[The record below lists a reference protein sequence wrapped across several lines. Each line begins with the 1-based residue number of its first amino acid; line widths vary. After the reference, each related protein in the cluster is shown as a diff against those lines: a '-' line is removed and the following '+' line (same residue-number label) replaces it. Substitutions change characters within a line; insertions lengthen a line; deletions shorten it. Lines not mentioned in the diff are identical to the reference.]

1 MKKFGT
7 ILLSVLLVLCMAMG
21 ATACDNDSGNGGGG
35 NEPPNPPAATPALEL
50 NVESITLVK
59 GQSVKVTATVTN
71 TDKKATFK
79 LTGENASA
87 VAKVDPAEANVA
99 TVTALGEG
107 TATLL
112 VELEGATSVSV
123 PVTVSE
129 PQTPPPAET
138 PALAVDVSNIT
149 LMKGQSVKVTATVTN
164 TDKKA
169 TFKLTGEN
177 ASEVAKVETAED
189 NAATVTALGD
199 GEATLVIELEGATS
213 VSVPV
218 TVNGMLNLTGIITE
232 LTGEYDLNASDDSNK
247 SGTFGVEHYLGDDYK
262 VEVLYEN
269 SSVAEFTE
277 QNGTYTVTAKQAG
290 IANVT
295 IVLSKL
301 KENEENP
308 YDVISSN
315 TVSIVCTDET
325 NERAKEEASAK
336 LLAFKEVS
344 GGYAA
349 YITDKEDAEGASLG
363 AEQSN
368 GVLRIPAIHNRKPVT
383 ALTNC
388 QDKVLTDKQATFLY
402 LETAEGNDNAGEEI
416 INAYSDIY
424 AAVKEVYLPCTIKT
438 IPFRAFRS
446 PNLEK
451 VEIQE
456 GSHITAIKSR
466 AFEMTAKLSSL
477 NLEVCR
483 ELKTIGD
490 NAFENGGSETL
501 SVTVP
506 NSVTSIAVRAFALS
520 KMAKLSFEPA
530 KIVDGAYVPS
540 IVVNNSAGL
549 GQETFSGAQIGTV
562 ELRNIKEFT
571 GLDII
576 FNTASTKMLLIGED
590 MVAAITDGT
599 TIFAFAFTAANKT
612 ELILEGVNN
621 AIPVNVDTTQKIP
634 APHLIDTY
642 GALFG
647 TNARFRNEIYKAPY
661 AIYVH
666 KDVNPNDNWFKLFFR
681 EDSEFTGEGNMTDY
695 KKWVVLDALKDLMN

>member
-1 MKKFGT
+1 M
-7 ILLSVLLVLCMAMG
+7 
-21 ATACDNDSGNGGGG
+21 
-35 NEPPNPPAATPALEL
+35 
-50 NVESITLVK
+50 
-59 GQSVKVTATVTN
+59 TATVTN

-87 VAKVDPAEANVA
+87 VAKVDPAEANAA

-325 NERAKEEASAK
+325 NELAKEEASAK

-477 NLEVCR
+477 NLEVCK

-520 KMAKLSFEPA
+520 KMAKLSFEIA
-530 KIVDGAYVPS
+530 EQAEGVYAPS
-540 IVVNNSAGL
+540 IVVNNNAGL
-549 GQETFSGAQIGTV
+549 GQETFAGAQIGTV

-590 MVAAITDGT
+590 MVSSIPDGT

-642 GALFG
+642 GALLG
-647 TNARFRNEIYKAPY
+647 ANAPFRVNGYDAPN

-666 KDVNPNDNWFKLFFR
+666 KDVTPGTWFTIMFKQV
-681 EDSEFTGEGNMTDY
+681 ESSGEGNLTNY
-695 KKWVVLDALKDLMN
+695 TKWVRNGW